1 MPPTIRF
8 NTPGLFV
15 TGTDTEV
22 GKTHIG
28 CALVRQLRMNGV
40 RVRAVKPAES
50 GHIGMPTASEDGGRL
65 ALAAGQKEPAHALQ
79 RLQMA
84 VAPPVAADAEGVEL
98 QFEAW
103 MEACEELADE
113 CEVLGVE
120 GAGGLMSP
128 LTWEHSAL
136 DVAERLGAALMLARQ
151 PLWQRGREIP
161 VDIGVWA
168 INRQNKTLNAKDR
181 HFPVTEI
188 VAVFG

>member
-1 MPPTIRF
+1 MSARVVVI
-8 NTPGLFV
+8 

-50 GHIGMPTASEDGGRL
+50 GHIGMPTASEDGVRL

-84 VAPPVAADAEGVEL
+84 VAPPVAADVEGVEL
-98 QFEAW
+98 EFEAW
-103 MEACEELADE
+103 MQE
-113 CEVLGVE
+113 CEALAAECGVLVVE

-128 LTWEHSAL
+128 LTWEHSVL
-136 DVAERLGAALMLARQ
+136 DVAARLNASLLVVSADRLGVLNHTLLTLEVAASH
-151 PLWQRGREIP
+151 
-161 VDIGVWA
+161 GVEVLGVV
-168 INRQNKTLNAKDR
+168 LN
-181 HFPVTEI
+181 
-188 VAVFG
+188 